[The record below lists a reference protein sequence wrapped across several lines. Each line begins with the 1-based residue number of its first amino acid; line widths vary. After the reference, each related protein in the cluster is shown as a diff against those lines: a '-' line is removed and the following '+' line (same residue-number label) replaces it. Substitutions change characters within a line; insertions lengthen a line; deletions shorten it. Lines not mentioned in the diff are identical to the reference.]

1 MKIELSDI
9 YRYTSFIYRCDR
21 CGQFFPIWLVSDK
34 EWRRG
39 VSNIRDGIGTSKH
52 LCKPCFEEFNPV
64 PNYMTLA
71 EYLERQEQIL
81 ASITVSDPQLDYEK
95 SQEGKAR
102 YRETVTAVWELP
114 PQYTDEEHDAILEE
128 MCRRRGPYRK
138 GGL

>member
-1 MKIELSDI
+1 M
-9 YRYTSFIYRCDR
+9 
-21 CGQFFPIWLVSDK
+21 
-34 EWRRG
+34 
-39 VSNIRDGIGTSKH
+39 
-52 LCKPCFEEFNPV
+52 